1 MQVYQPT
8 EYVCAGARLPLYND
22 ELAKRPILT
31 IRKMA
36 AFKGKLQSRIRKW
49 IFALH
54 TGQTIF
60 AFIQYSRV
68 SVSPEKSTSQGSS
81 VA

>member
-8 EYVCAGARLPLYND
+8 EYVCTGARLPLYND

-31 IRKMA
+31 IRKMV

-60 AFIQYSRV
+60 ALQYSREV
-68 SVSPEKSTSQGSS
+68 SQKSVSQPSS